1 MVRQESEF
9 IKRVEDFARY
19 MDPEYITDGDN
30 PRSLCIIAADCL
42 DEKRGRHAMAHIM
55 LGDNRTVHCAIRSMM
70 EDNDRFSALVHELCD
85 DDGANRSV
93 EDFDDEIGCK
103 CSRLKWSIFMAMM
116 IATWTA
122 VFITLQ
128 LVGVG
133 NWITTV
139 SSLLMMGWCATL
151 IGREIMSLRR
161 DIARLRQQRKR
172 AVGRQKMMSRVA
184 QFGEFLR
191 QMRAQIE
198 EDAGDDDEI

>member
-85 DDGANRSV
+85 DDGGDRSV
-93 EDFDDEIGCK
+93 EDLNEEIGRK
-103 CSRLKWSIFMAMM
+103 QKRLAFSMWM
-116 IATWTA
+116 T
-122 VFITLQ
+122 
-128 LVGVG
+128 VGVAAWSATIIALLVLG
-133 NWITTV
+133 VVNWITTV
-139 SSLLMMGWCATL
+139 SNLLLMAWCAMLTGSD
-151 IGREIMSLRR
+151 IKALRSGMEK
-161 DIARLRQQRKR
+161 LKQQRKR
-172 AVGRQKMMSRVA
+172 AAGRQKMMSRVA